1 MIYKAFAK
9 INVFLKI
16 VGKRGNY
23 HELLSRFVR
32 VSNLYDELSLE
43 SKQTKEYF
51 ELVGE
56 FGCPLEKNTIYK
68 ALIALKEAGYES
80 QVDDFCSKHALHV
93 KKNIPSFA
101 GLGGGSSDAAS
112 FLLILNELLVLN
124 LSKEKLSSI
133 GAKVGADV
141 PFFIY
146 EYDSANVSGIGEI
159 VECFDEEALHVNTF
173 TPDIKCDTPRVYQ
186 AFRAHYKEEKEL
198 ANKMAKMK
206 SIELLQ
212 MYKDTEL
219 NDLFAPALSLYPK
232 LQTYQKEGWFFSGSG
247 SSFFSLEK

>member
-32 VSNLYDELSLE
+32 VSHLYDELSLE

-68 ALIALKEAGYES
+68 ALLALKEAGYES

-112 FLLILNELLVLN
+112 FLLILNELLDLN
-124 LSKEKLSSI
+124 LSKDELATI

-159 VECFDEEALHVNTF
+159 VECFNEEALHVKTF

-186 AFRAHYKEEKEL
+186 SFRTHYKEEKEL

-206 SIELLQ
+206 SVELLQ
-212 MYKDTEL
+212 TYKDTEL
-219 NDLFAPALSLYPK
+219 NDLFTPALSIYPELK
-232 LQTYQKEGWFFSGSG
+232 TYQKEGWFFSGSG